1 MKLIYAVFAVLI
13 LSFSA
18 LADTGHEGATRR
30 EEGSYGQ
37 TFVVT
42 GSSNSGTA
50 FANSTVKRPAGLYL
64 NNTGSTVWIGTT
76 SATMNGTTN
85 HENIRIGIPLVSS
98 ATINM
103 ASFTGAWYFTCN
115 TGVTTCEMRSLEGL
129 VR

>member
-37 TFVVT
+37 TFVVAGASWT
-42 GSSNSGTA
+42 GTA
-50 FANSTVKRPAGLYL
+50 FANSTVKRPSGLYL

-76 SATMNGTTN
+76 SASSVVGAT
-85 HENIRIGIPLVSS
+85 HENVRIGMPLVSS
-98 ATINM
+98 STINM
-103 ASFTGAWYFTCN
+103 GSFTGTWYFTC
-115 TGVTTCEMRSLEGL
+115 TAGVSLCEMRSLEGL